1 MDCNSYS
8 NTPHMLDDQQPQ
20 YTPCNRV
27 TIERRT
33 ANGHEYFV
41 ILDDTN
47 EGSSKAY
54 DLHSAIR
61 TAANWLK
68 EGV

>member
-8 NTPHMLDDQQPQ
+8 HTPHMLDDQQPH
-20 YTPCNRV
+20 YTPCDRV

-33 ANGHEYFV
+33 ANGREYFT
-41 ILDDTN
+41 IKTGDGWTT
-47 EGSSKAY
+47 AH
-54 DLHSAIR
+54 DLQTAIR

>member
-8 NTPHMLDDQQPQ
+8 YTPHMLDDLPTH

-33 ANGHEYFV
+33 ANGREYFI

-47 EGSSKAY
+47 EGSSKAH

-61 TAANWLK
+61 TAENWLK